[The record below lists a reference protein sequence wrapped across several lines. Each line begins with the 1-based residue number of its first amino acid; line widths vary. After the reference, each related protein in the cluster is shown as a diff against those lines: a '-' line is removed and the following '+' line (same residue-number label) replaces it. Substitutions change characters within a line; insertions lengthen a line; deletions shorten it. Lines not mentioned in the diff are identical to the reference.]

1 MFNPRKSAVQ
11 IDIGFLDKS
20 KRNETT
26 FNWGPGMSTSFFFLA
41 MTFTFTF
48 SKKLLLFI
56 FKDYQNHV

>member
-26 FNWGPGMSTSFFFLA
+26 FNWGPGMSTSFIA
-41 MTFTFTF
+41 MTFTITF
-48 SKKLLLFI
+48 SKKLLQFI
-56 FKDYQNHV
+56 FKDSQNPA